1 MSIASSR
8 FSASTTVTGITA
20 DYGRILNYTVDQ
32 GRFLNATDIM
42 FGRRVAVIGHTPAAT
57 LFPNGN
63 AVGQSVF
70 VGGVQFQIV
79 GVQAAKGVIGQ
90 NDYDDN
96 LFVPLSVAESS
107 LFGDTRFRTANVL
120 VRNGAD
126 LALAQQQ
133 ITALLRQ
140 LHRLPPSLP
149 NDFLISSQRDIL
161 TTASSATRTFTYLT
175 GAIAGIALFV
185 GGIGIM
191 NIMLV
196 AVSERRREI
205 GIRKAVGASPGTIQ
219 LQFLSEA
226 VALSAVGGV
235 IGLIA
240 GIGIASAVNR
250 LAGWH
255 TVVSPG
261 SAILAVVFS
270 LSIGLF
276 FGFYPARRA
285 AKLDPIE
292 ALRNE

>member
-1 MSIASSR
+1 
-8 FSASTTVTGITA
+8 
-20 DYGRILNYTVDQ
+20 
-32 GRFLNATDIM
+32 
-42 FGRRVAVIGHTPAAT
+42 
-57 LFPNGN
+57 
-63 AVGQSVF
+63 
-70 VGGVQFQIV
+70 
-79 GVQAAKGVIGQ
+79 
-90 NDYDDN
+90 
-96 LFVPLSVAESS
+96 
-107 LFGDTRFRTANVL
+107 
-120 VRNGAD
+120 
-126 LALAQQQ
+126 
-133 ITALLRQ
+133 
-140 LHRLPPSLP
+140 
-149 NDFLISSQRDIL
+149 
-161 TTASSATRTFTYLT
+161 
-175 GAIAGIALFV
+175 
-185 GGIGIM
+185 M